1 MALAKRFSAV
11 ETFRAGE
18 LAGYRLLPLRFTA
31 LDQGRFVISNMVGE
45 YLVVKRDQLDDLIH
59 HRLPQGSDL
68 YDEFKSRHFIRD
80 ADSDVALDLLPLKY
94 RTKLARVSQF
104 TSLHMFVVTLRCD
117 YTCAYCQVSRQ
128 TEDRSTYDMSDET
141 AAAAVEMTFRSP
153 APAIKIEFQGGEPLL
168 AFERIKSVVE
178 MAEARNVQ
186 ENRNLQFVIASNLSL
201 ISDEI
206 LDYCDRHGIYLSTS
220 LDGPSSL
227 HDRNRPKPGKNGYEL
242 TIRGIKRIQSRLGR
256 DRVSAL
262 MTTTERSL
270 PHVKEIID
278 EYVRLGFRSIFLRPL
293 SPYGFAVTTGQVEKY
308 DTERWLSFYREGL
321 SYILELNKHG
331 YSIRETYA
339 AIILRK
345 MLTPQNPGYVDLQ
358 SPTGLGISAIVYNYD
373 GAVYASDES
382 RMLAEM
388 GNHSFRLG
396 QLGVNS
402 YEEMMLS
409 TTLLDALEAGVAE
422 GSPLCSE
429 CAFVPYCGADPVY
442 HHATQRD
449 MMGNKAL
456 SGYCSRNMAIFRH
469 LIALMEDSPSD
480 RAILLRWAFDC

>member
-18 LAGYRLLPLRFTA
+18 QAGYRLLPLRFTA
-31 LDQGRFVISNMVGE
+31 LDQNRYVVSNMVGE
-45 YLVVKRDQLDDLIH
+45 YLVVKRDQLNDLIR
-59 HRLPQGSDL
+59 HRLPHGSDL
-68 YDEFKSRHFIRD
+68 YDDFKSRHFIRD
-80 ADSDVALDLLPLKY
+80 ADSDVVLDLLALKY

-128 TEDRSTYDMSDET
+128 TEDRSAYDMSDAT
-141 AAAAVEMTFRSP
+141 ASAAVEMTFRSP

-168 AFERIKSVVE
+168 AFDRIKSVVE
-178 MAEARNVQ
+178 IAEARNAQ
-186 ENRNLQFVIASNLSL
+186 ESRNLQFVIASNLSL
-201 ISDEI
+201 ISDQI
-206 LDYCDRHGIYLSTS
+206 LDYCDRHDIYFSTS

-242 TIRGIKRIQSRLGR
+242 TIRGIKRIQARLGR

-270 PHVKEIID
+270 SHVKEIID

-293 SPYGFAVTTGQVEKY
+293 SPYGFAVSTGQVEKY

-388 GNHSFRLG
+388 GDYSFRLG
-396 QLGVNS
+396 QLGANS

-456 SGYCSRNMAIFRH
+456 SGYCARNMAIFRH
-469 LIALMEDSPSD
+469 LIALMEDSPAD
-480 RAILLRWAFDC
+480 RSILLRWAFDC